1 MEISLL
7 AEHRQYVSEIASW
20 YFDEWASKV
29 PNVTIEMVRSDIDL
43 KAANTKLPFSLVAH
57 ENGEL
62 IGTLELK
69 IRENKKHPEYEHW
82 IGGVYVPTPRR
93 GIGIAK
99 ALINKAKKI
108 AVDNGVTSLYLQY
121 ESHNVDLYVGQGFRP
136 LHQSSSNNLQTTIMV
151 WCTAT

>member
-29 PNVTIEMVRSDIDL
+29 PNVTLEMVRSDIDL
-43 KAANTKLPFSLVAH
+43 KAENTKFPFSLVAH
-57 ENGEL
+57 KSGEL

-69 IRENKKHPEYEHW
+69 IRENQKHPEYEHW

-93 GIGIAK
+93 GCGIAK

-108 AVDNGVTSLYLQY
+108 AVDNGVTSLYLQC

-136 LHQSSSNNLQTTIMV
+136 LHQSSSNHLQTTIMV
-151 WCTAT
+151 WYAAT